1 MENSERNLTMLTD
14 LYQLTMMYGYYK
26 SGIAEKEAVFD
37 LFFRETGQH
46 RAYAVLCGVESIIDY
61 INNLKF
67 TEADIAYLRSLKLFD
82 EDFLGYLKNF
92 KFTGDIYAMKE
103 GTVVFPMEPLVRV
116 RAKILEAQFIE
127 TAILV
132 FVNHQTSIASKA
144 SRIKHVAG
152 DDTVVEFGLR
162 RAHGA
167 DAGTLGARA
176 AVIGGCSSTSNVL
189 CGQLFGTEVRGT
201 HAHSWVMSFENEL
214 EAFRAYARCFP
225 DSCMLLV
232 DTFDTLK
239 SGVPNAITVFRE
251 LREQGH
257 TKNLGIRLDS
267 GDLAYLSKQAR
278 IMLDEAGF
286 EDVKIFAS
294 SDLDEYV
301 IRELKIEGA
310 KIDSWGVGTRL
321 ITSGDYPVLG
331 GVYKLSA
338 EVENGVV
345 FPKIKLSDNPIKT
358 TNPGYKKVFRLYSKH
373 NDFALADVIALES
386 EFIDDSRPLKLYHP
400 EERYKSVVLVD
411 FYVREL
417 LEPIFINGE
426 QVYDAPSIDEICE
439 YARGEINHFW
449 DEYKRLLNP
458 QVYKVDLS
466 DNLYALKQSMIK
478 NIRNSNGHIGE

>member
-1 MENSERNLTMLTD
+1 MKYSERNLTMLTD

-26 SGIAEKEAVFD
+26 SGITDKEAVFD
-37 LFFRETGQH
+37 VFFRETGKH

-61 INNLKF
+61 INNLRF
-67 TEADIAYLRSLKLFD
+67 TDADIAYLRSLNLFD
-82 EDFLGYLKNF
+82 EDFLSYLKAF

-127 TAILV
+127 TAVLV

-152 DDTVVEFGLR
+152 DDPVVEFGLR

-189 CGQLFGTEVRGT
+189 CGQLFGTEIRGT
-201 HAHSWVMSFENEL
+201 HAHSWVMSFESEL

-232 DTFDTLK
+232 DTYDTQK

-257 TKNLGIRLDS
+257 SKNFGIRLDS

-301 IRELKIEGA
+301 IRELKTEGA
-310 KIDSWGVGTRL
+310 RIDSWGVGTRL

-338 EVENGVV
+338 EVENGVLY
-345 FPKIKLSDNPIKT
+345 PKIKLSDNPIKT

-373 NDFALADVIALES
+373 NDFALADVIALEN
-386 EFIDDSRPLKLYHP
+386 EVIDDSRPIKLYHP
-400 EERYKSVVLVD
+400 DERYKSVVLVD

-417 LEPIFINGE
+417 LEPIFINGK
-426 QVYDAPSIDEICE
+426 QVYESPSIEEICA

-458 QVYKVDLS
+458 QEYKVDLS
-466 DNLYALKQSMIK
+466 DNLYALKQSMI
-478 NIRNSNGHIGE
+478 NSIRNTNGNGE